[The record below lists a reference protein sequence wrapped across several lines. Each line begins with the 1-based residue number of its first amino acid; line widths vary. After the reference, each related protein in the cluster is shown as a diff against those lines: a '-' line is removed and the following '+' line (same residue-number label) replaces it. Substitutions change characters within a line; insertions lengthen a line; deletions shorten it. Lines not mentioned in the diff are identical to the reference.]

1 METSPAAQ
9 RLIGRF
15 AWIMAWVG
23 LVVGALHALA
33 RHATAE
39 GKEDLNQPLTRA

>member
-23 LVVGALHALA
+23 LAVGVLHALA
-33 RHATAE
+33 
-39 GKEDLNQPLTRA
+39 DTRQMRGTKT